1 MEKTLMRGDWCRVCG
16 NEMTKM
22 GSHRLGC
29 IFCYASTGPDWTARW
44 LSDCTADENISPNV
58 VVMAEWLKQ
67 KTPSVAATRSSHNH
81 T

>member
-1 MEKTLMRGDWCRVCG
+1 MRGDWCGLCG
-16 NEMTKM
+16 NEMTPM

-29 IFCYASTGPDWTARW
+29 ISCYASTGPDWTVRW
-44 LSDCTADENISPNV
+44 LSDCAAAENTSPNV

-67 KTPSVAATRSSHNH
+67 KTPSVASTKSSHNY